1 MQKNTSEF
9 AVILIFNLILQLLKD
24 KYTYFNKTK
33 EVMNTKFEEIDG
45 KFIATLEGEMDTA
58 AAVEAEEV
66 LKPLYQSNGKD
77 VIIDCTNLEY
87 IASSGL
93 RILLSILKGAK
104 NTGSKV
110 IMRGVNDDIKNV
122 FKLTGFISIFEFED

>member
-1 MQKNTSEF
+1 M
-9 AVILIFNLILQLLKD
+9 
-24 KYTYFNKTK
+24 KTRI
-33 EVMNTKFEEIDG
+33 EEIEG
-45 KFIATLEGEMDTA
+45 KFVATLVGEMDTA

-93 RILLSILKGAK
+93 RILLGILKGAK
-104 NTGSKV
+104 SSGSRVVMKG
-110 IMRGVNDDIKNV
+110 MNDDIKSV
-122 FKLTGFISIFEFED
+122 FQLTGFISIFEFED